1 MCAWFRW
8 PCRTTERR
16 CDPPIATRP
25 TISGFGPHG
34 CCDAGARTASF
45 PGEPTADRRIGSRVH
60 QRPHSTHRA
69 AFAVGAAAPAQV
81 HGRCRRQLAGPQERA
96 TGRQV
101 RLPRPAAGGRVGQMT
116 RAWRSR
122 TRSSPCA
129 SKPPSAM
136 TLRPPMSA
144 NHIVFWNARGLNSR
158 ARRSVVRNISHH
170 HQASIVCL
178 QETKIENLSVT
189 LNFDLTSSDFDYAAL
204 PASSTA
210 GGAYTSWRRDL
221 WDVSS
226 VIVRRFSIT
235 VQLSSVASSLGPWTL
250 TNVYGPPNR
259 PEKHAFLQEL
269 RDISSTCAGPWLVCG
284 DFNLI
289 YRAADK
295 NNIMAGCTGGSCALS
310 GKQSTISTWRSS
322 T

>member
-1 MCAWFRW
+1 
-8 PCRTTERR
+8 
-16 CDPPIATRP
+16 
-25 TISGFGPHG
+25 
-34 CCDAGARTASF
+34 
-45 PGEPTADRRIGSRVH
+45 
-60 QRPHSTHRA
+60 
-69 AFAVGAAAPAQV
+69 
-81 HGRCRRQLAGPQERA
+81 
-96 TGRQV
+96 
-101 RLPRPAAGGRVGQMT
+101 
-116 RAWRSR
+116 
-122 TRSSPCA
+122 
-129 SKPPSAM
+129 
-136 TLRPPMSA
+136 
-144 NHIVFWNARGLNSR
+144 
-158 ARRSVVRNISHH
+158 VRNISHH

-295 NNIMAGCTGGSCALS
+295 NNGRLHRGLMRAFRETIDDLHLEELDLNGQTAGTF
-310 GKQSTISTWRSS
+310 RR
-322 T
+322 